1 MLQFHEYLVTCE
13 KIVFIIDQVIGSR
26 VIKDR
31 VLNLDMSLPR
41 FLDYF
46 VHDLASQNLEE
57 IKFVQIPKEVVALKI
72 TLLNQK

>member
-46 VHDLASQNLEE
+46 VHDLTSQNLEE